1 MDVEMALGV
10 NWKCSL
16 VVMYSSDNVDDESTK
31 VGSHHRTVHQP
42 AIQFA
47 LQMTE
52 NIIRRWSA
60 AYSMSRS
67 PNRNIQETIRS
78 PVQRWT

>member
-16 VVMYSSDNVDDESTK
+16 VVMYSSDNVDDEPTK
-31 VGSHHRTVHQP
+31 VGSYHRTVHQP

-47 LQMTE
+47 LQT
-52 NIIRRWSA
+52 
-60 AYSMSRS
+60 
-67 PNRNIQETIRS
+67 T
-78 PVQRWT
+78 